1 MAFAAGHSVRI
12 QETHM
17 QGHLFTLTAAATLSV
32 VFVSAA
38 LAAPVS
44 SADLSGR
51 SICWDNG
58 SASSYGAGGAYS
70 NSMSGHGTWSMS
82 GGGVH
87 IHTDRYDYVA
97 SVQKLP
103 DGTFHAVVPVAGINA
118 NGKYCK

>member
-1 MAFAAGHSVRI
+1 MRR
-12 QETHM
+12 
-17 QGHLFTLTAAATLSV
+17 HLLSLTAASMLSLAV
-32 VFVSAA
+32 VSAA

-44 SADLSGR
+44 SADLSRR

-58 SASSYGAGGAYS
+58 SVSSYGAGGTYS
-70 NSMSGHGTWSMS
+70 NSVSGHGTWSMT

-103 DGTFHAVVPVAGINA
+103 DRTFHAIVRVAGINA
-118 NGKYCK
+118 SGKYCK